1 MDMERT
7 ISEVFPS
14 RIYLGG
20 PSANPYWNVP
30 LALKS
35 LCGEIEGARILI
47 QAHDPLL
54 NHRLAGF
61 KETLTELGIVTV
73 GIVTTSLIAER
84 AIKTLIAQ
92 TKPLEKPWSR
102 KDAIDGHNLSGL
114 FSKRLNGEDQA
125 AVQHQLET
133 LPMFW
138 KYYADTSTVD
148 GILKIASDNFVD
160 WRYAMEP
167 KGVTGGVPK
176 PLLKVAVAITLVG
189 IHRLTQWQSANQLA
203 APLGQ

>member
-7 ISEVFPS
+7 ISEVFRR

-35 LCGEIEGARILI
+35 LCGEIEGAKTLI

-54 NHRLAGF
+54 SYRLAGF
-61 KETLTELGIVTV
+61 KETLTELGIAAMCV
-73 GIVTTSLIAER
+73 VTTGLIAER

-102 KDAIDGHNLSGL
+102 KDAIDGHNLSEL
-114 FSKRLNGEDQA
+114 FRKRLNAEDRA

-133 LPMFW
+133 LPVFW
-138 KYYADTSTVD
+138 KHYADTSTVD
-148 GILKIASDNFVD
+148 RILEIASDNFVD
-160 WRYAMEP
+160 WRYTMEP
-167 KGVTGGVPK
+167 KGVTGAVPK
-176 PLLKVAVAITLVG
+176 PLLKVAVAITLVA
-189 IHRLTQWQSANQLA
+189 IHRLTQWQVANQVS
-203 APLGQ
+203 APRG